1 MSRLARASLATSTY
15 IFPLV
20 GSPLLVWAWWRIA
33 GGDWRLVALVL
44 AVPLVF
50 GYVVAWVATG
60 VVKRWRVTS
69 GWRIGGAH
77 IHHGFVYASKMAFVL
92 LLATRSPISLRRWD
106 FVAVVLLVGAATAF
120 GGWLHDLYAIRE
132 GKIEFVGLDAR
143 AAEQALA
150 SFAPASYF
158 TVGATYAAV
167 TIWSWRIVAKH
178 PASSPWIFLGALA
191 ALFVVPSIVLFSL
204 DPTSRRVFR

>member
-1 MSRLARASLATSTY
+1 MLTVSTY
-15 IFPLV
+15 VFPLV
-20 GSPLLVWAWWRIA
+20 ATPLLVWAWWRIA

-50 GYVVAWVATG
+50 GYIVAWVATG
-60 VVKRWRVTS
+60 VIKRWRVTS

-77 IHHGFVYASKMAFVL
+77 VHHGFVYASKMAFVL
-92 LLATRSPISLRRWD
+92 LLATRDPLSVRHWD

-120 GGWLHDLYAIRE
+120 GGWLHDLHAIRE

-143 AAEQALA
+143 AAEEALA

-158 TVGATYAAV
+158 TIGATYAAV
-167 TIWSWRIVAKH
+167 TIWGWRIVAEH
-178 PASSPWIFLGALA
+178 PASFPWVFVSALA
-191 ALFVVPSIVLFSL
+191 LLFVIPTVVLLAL
-204 DPTSRRVFR
+204 DPESRRRVSA